1 MTMRQH
7 DLEVRLASLMHE
19 LATSRKC
26 LREAGDIIPEL
37 LAILEKHGVFKDANP
52 DVRYAV
58 QKACSFVGTRAP
70 DYPGRGWNAL
80 NAGKPPR
87 IDPRDRPAAC
97 PAPETVELLVL
108 TT

>member
-1 MTMRQH
+1 MRRR
-7 DLEVRLASLMHE
+7 DLEVRLASLMQE
-19 LATSRKC
+19 VEASRRY

-37 LAILEKHGVFKDANP
+37 LAILEKHGVFEDTNP

-58 QKACSFVGTRAP
+58 QKACSFVGTKAP

-80 NAGKPPR
+80 NARKPER

-97 PAPETVELLVL
+97 LEHETVKLLVL